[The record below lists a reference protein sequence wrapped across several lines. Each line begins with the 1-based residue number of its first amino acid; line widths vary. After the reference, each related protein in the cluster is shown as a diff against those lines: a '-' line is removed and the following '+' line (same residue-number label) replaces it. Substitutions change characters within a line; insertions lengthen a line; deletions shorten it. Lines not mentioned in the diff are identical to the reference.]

1 MTIFEVAAK
10 IVADTDGFDKA
21 MDHAEASGKSL
32 KNALTDTFSKI
43 KKVAAGALSVAA
55 IKKGVDAVM
64 ELANETAA
72 AGDRIDKQSQA
83 LGLSRKAYQEWDYIL
98 GQNGASIDSLGA
110 SMKTLNKLVLDAHE
124 GGEEAKDSFAKLG
137 VGIHE
142 LENLSVEDQFE
153 AVVRAFQRMPAGAQ
167 KSALAVQMF
176 GRNGMTLLPLLNQA
190 DTSIDELRQ
199 RAEELGLIMSD
210 DAVDAA
216 VVYGDSLDDLQR
228 TFNSFKYA
236 IGAKILPTLTKGIQ
250 GITNYAGKLR
260 RAYDSN
266 GLKGVW
272 NTLVADVK
280 NIRWP
285 TWDEVKTVLS
295 TGWASIEKGLQD
307 LVGSVSLMLGLP
319 DFPHDAGAALKAKF
333 DAWWSGIQQKIM
345 DWAVVTVSNF
355 VIGDE
360 NGVTTLQKI
369 KTWWNEKIAPNLA
382 STVDFSLGLLGLPD
396 TYTIAINF
404 TATVVGW
411 YNTILKWLNGVQVAR
426 VSFISIVD
434 SWLTNIK
441 TWIGSKITNIAIG
454 FTATLDDWYEN
465 IKGWIDGTKL
475 TQITLNFL
483 SSVGESDWIRTISSW
498 LTKQPGVMLDFF
510 GKATSNWVTT
520 VKDWL
525 DKGVEVTIGF
535 GAKIVSDFINTVLD
549 WIKNGV
555 NVVVNFLSG
564 AVDDKGAFQGGTPSG
579 LGWGESFNVPATEGW
594 GYAKGL
600 NSVPYDGFRAVLHR
614 GEQVLTAS
622 QARRNR
628 NGGGGVDISALASA
642 VVGAVREGMSG
653 ATVDSYLDGRSV
665 TGGVSRRTMNQLK
678 ARRFAGT

>member
-21 MDHAEASGKSL
+21 MDHAESSGKSL

-64 ELANETAA
+64 ELANATAA

-124 GGEEAKDSFAKLG
+124 GGEEAKNSFAKLG

-142 LENLSVEDQFE
+142 LENLSMEDQFE
-153 AVVRAFQRMPAGAQ
+153 AIVRAFQKMPAGAQ

-190 DTSIDELRQ
+190 DTSIDELRK

-272 NTLVADVK
+272 DTLVADVK

-295 TGWASIEKGLQD
+295 TGWESIKKGLQD

-333 DAWWSGIQQKIM
+333 DAWWSGVRQKIM
-345 DWAVVTVSNF
+345 DWTVVTISNF

-360 NGVTTLQKI
+360 NGVTTIDKI
-369 KTWWNEKIAPNLA
+369 KTWWNEKVVPGLSGA
-382 STVDFSLGLLGLPD
+382 VDFTLGLLGLPD
-396 TYTIAINF
+396 TTTIAINF
-404 TATVVGW
+404 TDTVTDWIKTIGGW
-411 YNTILKWLNGVQVAR
+411 LDGTIL
-426 VSFISIVD
+426 
-434 SWLTNIK
+434 
-441 TWIGSKITNIAIG
+441 TNIAIN
-454 FTATLDDWYEN
+454 FSATV
-465 IKGWIDGTKL
+465 T
-475 TQITLNFL
+475 
-483 SSVGESDWIRTISSW
+483 DWIKTISGW
-498 LTKQPGVMLDFF
+498 LAKQPGVMLDFF
-510 GKATSNWVTT
+510 GKTTSSWITT
-520 VKDWL
+520 IKDWI
-525 DKGVEVTIGF
+525 DKGIGITIDF
-535 GAKIVSDFINTVLD
+535 GAKIVSDFINTVLG
-549 WIKNGV
+549 WIQNGI
-555 NVVVNFLSG
+555 NVVVNFMSG

-579 LGWGESFNVPATEGW
+579 LGWGESFEVPATEGW

-628 NGGGGVDISALASA
+628 NGGSGVDISAFASA
-642 VVGAVREGMSG
+642 VVGAVKEGMSG
-653 ATVDSYLDGRSV
+653 ATVDSYLDGRNV